1 MNRIILNLLIAWRS
15 LNIYKIRSFFA
26 MLGVFLGTFSLIVV
40 SNLSGSFTEK
50 MLTEIDKMGTNL
62 LIVKNGIVKHFGRKT
77 ELLSEAAALTIDD
90 SVAIMQGSTFI
101 KNVSPACNKTFTL
114 RYKGKVLTSI
124 LIVGVSPNYQ
134 ETRSCFVQKGR
145 FISKAD
151 NTDLNRVVVLGT
163 RVVERLFDDK
173 KNPVGKY
180 ILIARVP
187 FLVTGIMEEKGAD
200 ISGADQDNQVI
211 IPLNT
216 FMKRLVKKDFIDTIY
231 VQAENEDSIPLAQT
245 EVELILRKRH
255 RIADDKDDDFT
266 VIDLKDFKDL
276 KTKTTDMIT
285 ILGRISAVV
294 SFLIGGIGILS
305 IMILIVNERRV
316 EIGIRRA
323 VGAKKKDIIFQF
335 LMESSIISLCGGIA
349 GVLAGFSLSIIIFKL
364 SNLPLNISIAG
375 LIFSF
380 IASVTVGTIAGI
392 YPSKSAI
399 AIQPVDIIRS

>member
-1 MNRIILNLLIAWRS
+1 MSRIILNLIIAWRS
-15 LNIYKIRSFFA
+15 LNIYRIRSFFA
-26 MLGVFLGTFSLIVV
+26 MLGVFLGTLSLIVV
-40 SNLSGSFTEK
+40 SNLSGSFSEK

-62 LIVKNGIVKHFGRKT
+62 LIVKNSIVKHFARRT
-77 ELLSEAAALTIDD
+77 ELLNEAVELTIDD

-101 KNVSPACNKTFTL
+101 KDVSCACNKTFTL
-114 RYKGKVLTSI
+114 RHKGKVLTSI

-134 ETRSCFVQKGR
+134 EVRSCFVQKGR

-163 RVVERLFDDK
+163 RVVEKLFNDK
-173 KNPVGKY
+173 ENPIGKY

-216 FMKRLVKKDFIDTIY
+216 FMRRLVKKDFIDTIY

-255 RIADDKDDDFT
+255 RITHDKDDDFT
-266 VIDLKDFKDL
+266 VIDLKDLKDL

-323 VGAKKKDIIFQF
+323 VGAKKRDIIFQF
-335 LMESSIISLCGGIA
+335 LIESSIISLCGGIA
-349 GVLAGFSLSIIIFKL
+349 GVFTGFALSIIVFKL
-364 SNLPLNISIAG
+364 SNLPFNISTAG

-380 IASVTVGTIAGI
+380 IASVTVGTMAGI

-399 AIQPVDIIRS
+399 DIQPVDIIRS